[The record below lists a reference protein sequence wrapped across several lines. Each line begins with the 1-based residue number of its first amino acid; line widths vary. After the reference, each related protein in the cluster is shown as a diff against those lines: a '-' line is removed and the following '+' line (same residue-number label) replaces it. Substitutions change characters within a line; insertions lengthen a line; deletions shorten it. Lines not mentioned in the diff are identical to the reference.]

1 MQQNCDVVVIG
12 AGPAGSCAAKM
23 LVDRGLTVVVV
34 EKATFPRFSIGE
46 SLLPQC
52 MSFLQEAGLKEA
64 VDQYGFQHKNG
75 ATFLRHGQLSEFDF
89 SDKLSAGPSTTYQV
103 KRAEFDQL
111 LAGEACKAG
120 VDIRFKQSLLSLEQ
134 HDGQVAL
141 QIQDE
146 ATERSYQLNCQFVL
160 DASGFGRVLPKM
172 LDLEYPSEFPVRK
185 ALFGHISD
193 QLPCHVDRN
202 KILIT
207 VHPTHPDIWFWLIPF
222 ADGTSSLGV
231 VGEQHYFDT
240 EEQKSNE
247 QLLWDLVNQTPDLAK
262 LLVQAEVVSPVR
274 DIIGYSANVTSLYG
288 QRFALLGN
296 AGEFLDPIFSSGVTI
311 ALKSV
316 SLAVPLVLRE
326 LQGGDVDWET
336 EYSVPLRKGI
346 STFWQFVAK
355 WYELPLQ
362 DIIFFPTPQPKVRQM
377 ICSILAGY
385 AWDESNP
392 FVQDSGRR
400 LNILAELCAP

>member
-1 MQQNCDVVVIG
+1 MLQNCDVVVIG

-23 LVDRGLTVVVV
+23 LVDKGLSVVVV

-52 MSFLQEAGLKEA
+52 MSFLQEAGLKEV
-64 VDQYGFQHKNG
+64 VDQYGFQQKNG
-75 ATFLRHGQLSEFDF
+75 ATFLRRGQLSEFEF
-89 SDKLSAGPSTTYQV
+89 SDKVTAGPSTTYQV
-103 KRAEFDQL
+103 KRAQFDQL
-111 LAGEACKAG
+111 LADAAGKAG
-120 VDIRFKQSLLSLEQ
+120 ADIRFRQQLLSLEQ
-134 HDGQVAL
+134 QEGQVAL

-146 ATERSYQLNCQFVL
+146 DTGQSYQLDCQFVL

-172 LDLEYPSEFPVRK
+172 LGLEYPSAFPVRK
-185 ALFGHISD
+185 ALFGHIRD
-193 QLPCHVDRN
+193 CLPGHVDRN
-202 KILIT
+202 KILII
-207 VHPTHPDIWFWLIPF
+207 VHPVYPDIWFWLIPF

-240 EEQKSNE
+240 DETKNNE
-247 QLLWDLVNQTPDLAK
+247 QILWNFVHQTPDLAQ
-262 LLVQAEVVSPVR
+262 LLTQAEVVSPVR
-274 DIIGYSANVTSLYG
+274 DIVGYAANVTSLCG

-316 SLAVPLVLRE
+316 SLAAPLVLRE
-326 LQGGDVDWET
+326 LQGNHVDWES

-346 STFWQFVAK
+346 NTFWQFVAK

-362 DIIFFPTPQPKVRQM
+362 DIIFYPTPQPKVRQM

-385 AWDESNP
+385 AWDDSNP
-392 FVQDSGRR
+392 FVHDCERR
-400 LNILAELCAP
+400 LSVLAELCAP